1 MRKNG
6 GSSAMTQAKKLLDL
20 LGKRIVFLD
29 GGTGTE
35 LIKRG
40 MPPGAAT
47 EEWAAANTEIL
58 RAVHSDYAEAG
69 ADIVLTCTFGGTRT
83 NHNTPGSVRDIN
95 LRLAEAAITAVDG
108 RALVAASIGP
118 SGKLIHPS
126 GAMTWK
132 EAYHLFS
139 VQAEA
144 LADAGIDI
152 FFLETFSDPREL
164 KAAVLAVR
172 DNVRDAFISAQ
183 MTFASGSLSLSGTSP
198 TALTVLANQLPV
210 DAVGANCGTGPEGL
224 LPIIQEMVRFSSK
237 WVTVEPNAGLPE
249 DGVYDMT
256 PDRFAA
262 WLEDFAMSGASIIGG
277 CCGSS
282 PEHVREYVSLIGD
295 RPAEKLHH
303 EKLQLLTSVDRIVS
317 IGGRMLTIGES
328 INPTGKKKLQNSLSE
343 GDFFSVISLARA
355 QGRADLIDVN
365 LGLEKLLP
373 DGFVHEIFSRLSIG
387 LPLSVDL
394 ADPANIET
402 AFSEMGG
409 IGILNSM
416 IATEEYIGKR
426 VDTLLRHGGYAVLLP
441 IDEDGPG
448 RTAEERLEKLEK
460 GIAILESHGFPES
473 RIIAD
478 PIVKPLGTGACSRLI
493 LDTLKLFRQR
503 GLLTIAGI
511 SNISFGLPD
520 RSSLNA
526 ALLASLGSA
535 GLDMAIVD
543 VLDSK
548 VLEMHRNTQILLG
561 NIEPVERRLPELD
574 PQGIS
579 PDYMGILIKSIV
591 IGDRRQTEATGRE
604 LLEGGRS
611 AREILEKGLSPAMEK
626 VGDLYNR
633 KKLFLPHLIASAAAS
648 DVLTKLLRPYLDKEK
663 VSSGRGRII
672 IASVRGDIHDI
683 GKNLVALFLRNAGFE
698 VLDLGKDVHADE
710 IVTKAAETSAHIIAL
725 SALMSSTAPQ
735 MEKVISLAKSR
746 GITARIMVGGA
757 VVTRDYADSIGA
769 DGYADNAYGAVQTA
783 SDLIGTG
790 DR

>member
-6 GSSAMTQAKKLLDL
+6 GSNGMTQAQKLLNL
-20 LGKRIVFLD
+20 LQKRVVFLD

-35 LIKRG
+35 LLRRG
-40 MPPGAAT
+40 MPGGAAT
-47 EEWAAANTEIL
+47 EEWAAANTEVL
-58 RAVHSDYAEAG
+58 RAIHSDYVEAG
-69 ADIVLTCTFGGTRT
+69 SDIVLTCTFGGTGAYLKT
-83 NHNTPGSVRDIN
+83 TDSVRDIN
-95 LRLAEAAITAVDG
+95 HRLAEAALDAVGG

-118 SGKLIHPS
+118 TGRLIHPS
-126 GAMTWK
+126 GTMTWK
-132 EAYHLFS
+132 EAYRLFS

-144 LADAGIDI
+144 LADTGIDI

-172 DNVRDAFISAQ
+172 DNVPDAFISAQ
-183 MTFASGSLSLSGTSP
+183 MTFSDGSLSLSGTSP
-198 TALTVLANQLPV
+198 TALVVLTNQLPV
-210 DAVGANCGTGPEGL
+210 DAAGANCGTGPEEL
-224 LPIIQEMVRFSSK
+224 LPIIQEMVRFSSR
-237 WVTVEPNAGLPE
+237 WVTVEPNAGLPV
-249 DGVYDMT
+249 DGVYEMT
-256 PDRFAA
+256 PDRFAR
-262 WLEDFAMSGASIIGG
+262 WLEDFARSGAAIIGG

-282 PEHVREYVSLIGD
+282 PAHVREYVSLLGD
-295 RPAEKLHH
+295 CSVAESHH
-303 EKLQLLTSVDRIVS
+303 EALQLFTSVDRMVT
-317 IGGRMLTIGES
+317 IGDRMLTVGES
-328 INPTGKKKLQNSLSE
+328 INPTGKKNLQSSISN

-387 LPLSVDL
+387 LPISVDL
-394 ADPANIET
+394 ADPGNIEA

-409 IGILNSM
+409 IGILNSL
-416 IATEEYIGKR
+416 IATEQYIGKR
-426 VDTLLRHGGYAVLLP
+426 VNTLLRHGGYAVLLP
-441 IDEDGPG
+441 IDENGPG
-448 RTAEERLEKLEK
+448 RTAEERLMKLEK

-478 PIVKPLGTGACSRLI
+478 PIVKPLGTGALSRLI

-526 ALLASLGSA
+526 ALLASLGPL

-579 PDYMGILIKSIV
+579 PDYMGILIKSII

-604 LLEGGRS
+604 LLESGRN
-611 AREILEKGLSPAMEK
+611 AREILEEGLSPAMEK

-633 KKLFLPHLIASAAAS
+633 KRLFLPHLIASAGAS
-648 DVLTKLLRPYLDKEK
+648 EVLTKLLRPYLDKEK
-663 VSSGRGRII
+663 VSSCKGRIVL
-672 IASVRGDIHDI
+672 ASVRGDIHDI
-683 GKNLVALFLRNAGFE
+683 GKNLVAIFLRNAGFE
-698 VLDLGKDVHADE
+698 VHDLGKDVNAEE
-710 IVTKAAETSAHIIAL
+710 IVAKAARTNAHIIAL
-725 SALMSSTAPQ
+725 SALMSTTAPE

-746 GITARIMVGGA
+746 GLSARIMVGGA
-757 VVTRDYADSIGA
+757 VLTKDYADSIGA
-769 DGYADNAYGAVQTA
+769 DGYASNAYGAVQTA
-783 SDLIGTG
+783 SDLIGTSES
-790 DR
+790 